1 MSSQDWFERIVG
13 SLQKAALDP
22 AHWPAAA
29 GLIERAIGT
38 RGNALMI
45 CSGADRV
52 RERISFWRV
61 CFDGRRYEDLE
72 RDYFT
77 DCWPHDERIPR
88 VRRLRDGELVST
100 GDLYTRDEKET
111 SPAYKLLSQSGMH
124 TGLQVRLDGL
134 AGLQVA
140 WALGDC
146 TDARGW
152 SSAQVA
158 AIERLLPH
166 LRHFASIR
174 QVLADADA
182 LSQSLVKLLDN
193 SQTGVIQLDGN
204 GRIVAV
210 NDLGAD
216 ILRQRD
222 ALLDSGGSLRARTP
236 RETARLQRLLA
247 RALPAFGVQ
256 GSAGSMTIRRPR
268 SRIPLFV
275 QVSPVGGHE
284 WGFQAGRVA
293 ALVLVVDPERR
304 TRLDPGLV
312 ARALNLTPAESHLA
326 VMLAAGYSLS
336 EVAAATLRTE
346 GTVRWHLKQIFR
358 KQGISRQTDL
368 VRRVLALEGLPDE
381 SG

>member
-1 MSSQDWFERIVG
+1 MSIHDLFERTVG

-22 AHWPAAA
+22 VHWPAAA
-29 GLIERAIGT
+29 GLIERAVGT
-38 RGNALMI
+38 RGNALLI

-52 RERISFWRV
+52 SERVAFWRV
-61 CFDGRRYEDLE
+61 CFDGRRCEDLE
-72 RDYFT
+72 REYFA

-111 SPAYKLLSQSGMH
+111 SPTYKFMCQNEMH

-140 WALGDC
+140 WALGEC

-152 SSAQVA
+152 SSAQIT
-158 AIERLLPH
+158 AIEQLLPH

-174 QVLADADA
+174 QVLADAGA

-193 SQTGVIQLDGN
+193 SQTGVIQLDRN

-210 NDLGAD
+210 NDLGAE
-216 ILRQRD
+216 ILRQRES
-222 ALLDSGGSLRARTP
+222 LLDSGGSLRARTP
-236 RETARLQRLLA
+236 RETARLRRLLA
-247 RALPAFGVQ
+247 RALPAFGVR
-256 GSAGSMTIRRPR
+256 GSAGSMTISRPL
-268 SRIPLFV
+268 SRTRLFV
-275 QVSPVGGHE
+275 QVSPVGGHDRDFRAE
-284 WGFQAGRVA
+284 RVA

-304 TRLDPGLV
+304 SRLDPGLV
-312 ARALNLTPAESHLA
+312 AKALNLTPAESHLA

-336 EVAAATLRTE
+336 DIAAATLRTE

-368 VRRVLALEGLPDE
+368 VRRVLALEGLPDVP
-381 SG
+381 G